1 MSRIGKMPVALPEK
15 VKARVENRKVLVEGP
30 LGKLSFSLPDGINAD
45 VKDSN
50 IIMSIA
56 KGAMD
61 KGALFGTSR
70 ARVNNMVSGVVKE
83 FEKVLE
89 ISGVGFKGAVEGSKV
104 TMQLGFSHPVIFD
117 IPQGIKMS
125 FDPKQVVLTIKG
137 IDREVVGN
145 LAAQIKRV
153 KPPEPYKGTGI
164 KYQGEH
170 IIRKAGKTA
179 AGASGGGAAG
189 AAPGGAAKGKK

>member
-1 MSRIGKMPVALPEK
+1 MSRIGKMPVALPDK
-15 VKARVENRKVLVEGP
+15 VKAKVENGKVLVEGP
-30 LGKLSFSLPDGINAD
+30 LGKLFYSLPDGINAE
-45 VKDSN
+45 VKDARIN
-50 IIMSIA
+50 ISIA
-56 KGAMD
+56 PGAAD
-61 KGALFGTSR
+61 KSALFGTAR
-70 ARVNNMVSGVVKE
+70 ARVNNMVSGVTKE

-89 ISGVGFKGAVEGSKV
+89 ISGVGFKGAVEGNRV
-104 TMQLGFSHPVIFD
+104 TMQLGFSHPVIVD
-117 IPQGIKMS
+117 IPAGIKMS

-145 LAAQIKRV
+145 LAAQIKRI

-179 AGASGGGAAG
+179 AGASAG
-189 AAPGGAAKGKK
+189 AAGGAAKK

>member
-1 MSRIGKMPVALPEK
+1 MSRIGKKPVSLPEK

-30 LGKLSFSLPDGINAD
+30 LGKLSYSLPDGINAE

-50 IIMSIA
+50 INLSVA
-56 KGAMD
+56 QGGVD
-61 KGALFGTSR
+61 KFALFGTAR
-70 ARVNNMVSGVVKE
+70 ARVNNMVSGVSKE

-89 ISGVGFKGAVEGSKV
+89 ISGVGFKGAVEGAKV
-104 TMQLGFSHPVIFD
+104 TMQLGFSHPVLID
-117 IPQGIKMS
+117 IPQGIHMS

-145 LAAQIKRV
+145 LAAQIKRI

-164 KYQGEH
+164 KYRGEH

-179 AGASGGGAAG
+179 AGASAGGAAG
-189 AAPGGAAKGKK
+189 GAAKK

>member
-1 MSRIGKMPVALPEK
+1 MSRIGKMPINMPDK
-15 VKARVENRKVLVEGP
+15 VKARVDGRTVHVEGP
-30 LGKLSFSLPDGINAD
+30 LGKLSYHLPDGIDAAVAGSVIN
-45 VKDSN
+45 V
-50 IIMSIA
+50 SIA
-56 KGAMD
+56 QGATD
-61 KGALFGTSR
+61 KGALFGTCR
-70 ARVNNMVSGVVKE
+70 ARINNMVTGVVKE

-89 ISGVGFKGAVEGSKV
+89 ISGVGFKGAVEGNRVS
-104 TMQLGFSHPVIFD
+104 MQLGFSHPVLVD

-145 LAAQIKRV
+145 LAAQIKRI
-153 KPPEPYKGTGI
+153 KRPEPYKGTGI

-179 AGASGGGAAG
+179 AGAGATS
-189 AAPGGAAKGKK
+189 GGAAKK